1 MSDLNISENNSSISL
16 SLPELIGIAKDILKD
31 WWVVLLIALSV
42 AMITEIIVTQNY
54 KPEYQARST
63 FIVTTKNASSSVASD
78 VYSASETAEKF
89 SQILDSNV
97 LKRKIAQ
104 EVGMARFNAQMEA
117 ELLPET
123 NLMELSVTADSAMD
137 AFNIITAVMNNYN
150 TVSDYVINDVILE
163 VLQAPEIPVSS
174 SNYLNSRYY
183 SKRAFLIAALLM
195 IALLGFL
202 SYTKDTI
209 KNERD
214 VSENVDARLVGTIY
228 HEKKRKSLKK
238 MITLKKVSM
247 TIQNPMLSFR
257 YLEANKMTASRLRN
271 RMDHKQIKVLAVTS
285 VAENEGK
292 STVAANL
299 ALALAQEKKK
309 VLLIDCDFRK
319 PAQYKIFEKDT
330 KKVTDLNDILLGK
343 KGSAGLI
350 ENIEG
355 TDLLGIFN
363 LTANMHMFENNE
375 QEKLAIILKQ
385 IKKQLDYVI
394 IDTSPIGL
402 VPETEEIS
410 MLADASLL
418 VIRQDYVLAGDIND
432 AIDALNRTNGK
443 VIGCVLNDVPGYY
456 SLDGSYGYGYGYGG
470 HYGK

>member
-1 MSDLNISENNSSISL
+1 MNDLKVSENNSSISL
-16 SLPELIGIAKDILKD
+16 SLPEFIGIAKDVLKE
-31 WWVVLLIALSV
+31 WWVILLIALSAAMV
-42 AMITEIIVTQNY
+42 AEVIVTQNY
-54 KPEYQARST
+54 KSEYQSRST
-63 FIVTTKNASSSVASD
+63 FIVTTQNASSSIASN

-104 EVGMARFNAQMEA
+104 EVGMTRFDAKMEA

-123 NLMELSVTADSAMD
+123 NLMELTVTADSAVN

-163 VLQAPEIPVSS
+163 VLQAPEIPAGP

-183 SKRAFLIAALLM
+183 AKRAFVFAALIM
-195 IALLGFL
+195 IALLGFI

-209 KNERD
+209 KNEHD
-214 VSENVDARLVGTIY
+214 VSEKVDARLVGTIY

-238 MITLKKVSM
+238 MVQFKKVSM
-247 TIQNPMLSFR
+247 TILNPMLSFR
-257 YLEANKMTASRLRN
+257 YLEANKMAASRIRSH
-271 RMDHKQIKVLAVTS
+271 MDHRQVKVLAVTS

-299 ALALAQEKKK
+299 ALALAQEKKR
-309 VLLIDCDFRK
+309 VLLMDCDFRK
-319 PAQYKIFEKDT
+319 PAQYRIFERDT
-330 KKVTDLNDILLGK
+330 KKVTDLNDILSGK
-343 KGSAGLI
+343 KSSAGLI
-350 ENIEG
+350 ESIEG

-363 LTANMHMFENNE
+363 LKANMHMFESNE
-375 QEKLAIILKQ
+375 QEKLALILKQ
-385 IKKQLDYVI
+385 LKKQLDYII

-418 VIRQDYVLAGDIND
+418 VIRQDYVLARDIND
-432 AIDALNRTNGK
+432 AVDALNRTNGK

-456 SLDGSYGYGYGYGG
+456 SIDSSYGYGYGYGG